1 MVMVIFGGN
10 KMRTRVLTL
19 RGFLKASDN
28 FTITLES
35 YPRVLMDLRSVFL
48 CHATGLRIL
57 SNYTHYLRD
66 HWQFEGGEFIK
77 QTCPFNINKF
87 DEARAVFMQFL
98 K

>member
-10 KMRTRVLTL
+10 KMRSRVLTL

-28 FTITLES
+28 LMSTLVS
-35 YPRVLMDLRSVFL
+35 YPKILLDLRSVFL

-66 HWQFEGGEFIK
+66 HSQFEGGEFTK
-77 QTCPFNINKF
+77 QTCPSNVNEF
-87 DEARAVFMQFL
+87 DEARVVFMPFI